1 MSYDELEFNDPPG
14 PPEGYTAD
22 EDVLSSALE
31 NYWDEI
37 RDAVEDVRGSDWL
50 ATSATCLELLSTVSE
65 RDFAHLRG
73 GLKKFLRKGQNDG
86 DELKDE
92 QLFAIASDVAA
103 FVEKL
108 PIPPPDSNFWKFP
121 VGGKLQRGQDPTPS
135 RCVALAAA
143 KCILGDDLSWARELL
158 AVTKVFRDIL
168 SVLSEPEVQELS
180 LRIRLQQPLE
190 SLNYFLTRSAAPILV
205 QWGFTGK
212 QPSFGR
218 CPDPKI
224 SDLPAYL
231 AEWISDYLKNYYP
244 RVGIGVCAECG
255 KFFARERRDKTFCSK
270 TCQNRVAYK
279 RKKILGSDALERLN
293 IAPDDAVEIVA
304 GLWMH
309 HPRFGIGLIEGLT
322 TDSKPVSSMLQA
334 LVDKQAARYRSMLAR
349 KVVVQVRF
357 LHGVRMLTFTDLFEA
372 QKKEEQLPDFYQVKS
387 EETLAE
393 LL

>member
-1 MSYDELEFNDPPG
+1 MNYDEEEFSG

-22 EDVLSSALE
+22 EDILSSAFE
-31 NYWDEI
+31 NHWDEI
-37 RDAVEDVRGSDWL
+37 KEAVEDARGSDWL
-50 ATSATCLELLSTVSE
+50 ADSMICLELLSTVSE
-65 RDFAHLRG
+65 RDFTHLRG

-86 DELKDE
+86 DQLTDE

-103 FVEKL
+103 FIEKL
-108 PIPPPDSNFWKFP
+108 PVTLPNTSFLNYA
-121 VGGKLQRGQDPTPS
+121 GGKLQRGQEPTPS
-135 RCVALAAA
+135 RCVGIAAA
-143 KCILGDDLSWARELL
+143 KCILGDDLGWAKDLL
-158 AVTKVFRDIL
+158 AITKAFRDIL
-168 SVLSEPEVQELS
+168 SALSEPDLQEHY
-180 LRIRLQQPLE
+180 LRLRLQEPLQL
-190 SLNYFLTRSAAPILV
+190 LNYFLTRTPALPLI
-205 QWGFTGK
+205 QWGFSGK

-218 CPDPKI
+218 CPDPDI

-255 KFFARERRDKTFCSK
+255 KFFGRERRDKTFCSK

-279 RKKILGSDALERLN
+279 RKKILDSDALQHVN
-293 IAPDDAVEIVA
+293 IVPDDAVDIVA

-309 HPRFGIGLIEGLT
+309 HPRFGIGMIEGLSS
-322 TDSKPVSSMLQA
+322 DSKPVSSMLQN
-334 LVDKQAARYRSMLAR
+334 LGDKQNARYRSMLAR

-372 QKKEEQLPDFYQVKS
+372 QKKEEQLPDFYQVNS
-387 EETLAE
+387 EERLAE